1 MTFRITGIASDPF
14 RPLFGLSGGKL
25 AERGVR
31 RMIADLP
38 GSYPCR
44 VTLRDAE
51 PGESLLLL
59 NHEHQ
64 PADTPFR
71 SRHAIF
77 VTEWAEKRFDAIGEV
92 PDQLRRRTL
101 SLRAFDADHMMID
114 ADLCEGADAEAL
126 IERLLGDPRTA
137 YVHAHFARRGCYA
150 ALVERT

>member
-14 RPLFGLSGGKL
+14 RHLFGLSGREL
-25 AERGVR
+25 AVQGAQRL
-31 RMIADLP
+31 IADTP
-38 GSYPCR
+38 DSYPCR

-51 PGESLLLL
+51 PGESVLLL

-77 VTEWAEKRFDAIGEV
+77 VTEWADERFDAIGVV

-101 SLRAFDADHMMID
+101 SLRAFDAGHMMID
-114 ADLCEGADAEAL
+114 ADLCEGTDAEAL
-126 IERLLGDPRTA
+126 IERLLEDARTA

-150 ALVERT
+150 ALVERA